1 MGNHSLFP
9 KKRSLIFRLDLAFR
23 KARRVFKGPFC
34 KQIPGLIELLFKLF
48 ITSLG
53 LTIAII
59 EYL

>member
-1 MGNHSLFP
+1 MGNHSFFL
-9 KKRSLIFRLDLAFR
+9 KERSLIFRLDLAFR
-23 KARRVFKGPFC
+23 KHVEYFRPFC

-53 LTIAII
+53 LTIEII